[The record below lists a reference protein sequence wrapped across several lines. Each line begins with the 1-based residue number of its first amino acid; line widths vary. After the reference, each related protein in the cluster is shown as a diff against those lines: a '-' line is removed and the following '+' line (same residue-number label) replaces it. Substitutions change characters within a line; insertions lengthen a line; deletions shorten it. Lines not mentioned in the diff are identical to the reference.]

1 MLWLPPGQVHAA
13 ALYKTPGQRKK
24 RDALWVSLFDPMF
37 SSQPFIIHWKI
48 TSLFNE
54 AGYSSGFSYL
64 WCLALTK
71 PSCYSNS
78 KIIGIHFMA
87 SKKPASPIS
96 FVVGHTKKY
105 FLFRWLGLYTLLSP
119 ALLPSLPKS
128 VFFQADIS
136 SAAIHVFFLDNNFPV
151 VKDTKSFT
159 EIIEKRNLLP
169 MLHREWYFS
178 YSTMKTQIGVL
189 LLQHFKT
196 HVSGICMCELLK

>member
-1 MLWLPPGQVHAA
+1 MLWLPPGQVHAS

-24 RDALWVSLFDPMF
+24 RDALWISLFDPIF

-48 TSLFNE
+48 TSQFNE

-78 KIIGIHFMA
+78 KIIGIHFMV

-96 FVVGHTKKY
+96 FVVGHKKKKKK
-105 FLFRWLGLYTLLSP
+105 LFRWLGLYTFLSL

-136 SAAIHVFFLDNNFPV
+136 SAAIRVFFLDNNFPV
-151 VKDTKSFT
+151 VKDTVFYQDYRKKGTCCLCYT
-159 EIIEKRNLLP
+159 ENDIFPIVQWRHK
-169 MLHREWYFS
+169 
-178 YSTMKTQIGVL
+178 
-189 LLQHFKT
+189 
-196 HVSGICMCELLK
+196 